1 MLTLEQLYKLGSD
14 IDIDIFDGITLP
26 DDSPIDR
33 NILINTIMEKC
44 GLNIPMYADPNVMRS
59 AITIWSARNQYT
71 FVHVGK
77 ILDAVYSPIEN
88 KDYYEDITRTGD
100 NSGDASNTITKT
112 DSDQMQTSKTTT
124 HSGTDTTTDEDTTSA
139 YNVSTY
145 QNNNKS
151 VTELEHGEQISD
163 VGSGTVVK
171 NTNST
176 NTTHTQGAEN
186 ETTTS
191 HQHGNIGVSTFF
203 DIQRGE
209 YQLIAEYNPYSF
221 IAGLFENE
229 LTLYIY

>member
-33 NILINTIMEKC
+33 DILINTIMEKC

-77 ILDAVYSPIEN
+77 LLDAVYSPIEN
-88 KDYYEDITRTGD
+88 KDYYEEITRTGT
-100 NSGDASNTITKT
+100 NNGDISNVVVKN
-112 DSDQMQTSKTTT
+112 DSDQMQTNKTTT
-124 HSGTDTTTDEDTTSA
+124 HSGMDTTTDEDTTSA
-139 YNVSTY
+139 YNASTY
-145 QNNNKS
+145 QANNKS
-151 VTELEHGEQISD
+151 TTTLAHGEQISD
-163 VGSGTVVK
+163 VGSGTVTK
-171 NTNST
+171 NTQSS
-176 NTTHTQGAEN
+176 NTTHNQGAEN

>member
-1 MLTLEQLYKLGSD
+1 MLTFEQLYKLGSD

-33 NILINTIMEKC
+33 DILINTIMEKC

-71 FVHVGK
+71 FEHVGK
-77 ILDAVYSPIEN
+77 ILNAVYSPIEN
-88 KDYYEDITRTGD
+88 KDYYEEITRMGN
-100 NSGDASNTITKT
+100 NSGDISNIVVKT

-124 HSGTDTTTDEDTTSA
+124 HSGKDTTTDEDTTSA

-151 VTELEHGEQISD
+151 VTELAHGEQISD
-163 VGSGTVVK
+163 VGSGTVTK
-171 NTNST
+171 NTQSS
-176 NTTHTQGAEN
+176 NTTHNQGAEN

-209 YQLIAEYNPYSF
+209 YSLIAEYNPYSF

>member
-33 NILINTIMEKC
+33 DILINTIMEKC

-59 AITIWSARNQYT
+59 AITLWSAKNQYT

-88 KDYYEDITRTGD
+88 KDYYEEITRIGN
-100 NSGDASNTITKT
+100 NSGDASNVVVKN

-124 HSGTDTTTDEDTTSA
+124 HSGKDTTTDEDTTSA

-151 VTELEHGEQISD
+151 VTELAHGEQISD
-163 VGSGTVVK
+163 VGSGTVTK
-171 NTNST
+171 NTQSS
-176 NTTHTQGAEN
+176 NTTHNQGTEN

-209 YQLIAEYNPYSF
+209 YQLIAEYNPYTF

>member
-26 DDSPIDR
+26 DDSPINRD
-33 NILINTIMEKC
+33 ILINTIMEKC

-71 FVHVGK
+71 FAHVGK
-77 ILDAVYSPIEN
+77 ILNAVYSPIEN

-100 NSGDASNTITKT
+100 NSGDASNTIVKT
-112 DSDQMQTSKTTT
+112 DSDQMQTNKTTT

-151 VTELEHGEQISD
+151 VTELAHGEQISD
-163 VGSGTVVK
+163 VGTGTVVK

-209 YQLIAEYNPYSF
+209 YQLISEYNPYSF

>member
-1 MLTLEQLYKLGSD
+1 MLTLEQLYKLGES

-33 NILINTIMEKC
+33 DILVNTIMEKC

-59 AITIWSARNQYT
+59 AITLWSAKNQYT

-88 KDYYEDITRTGD
+88 KDYYE
-100 NSGDASNTITKT
+100 
-112 DSDQMQTSKTTT
+112 QTSRERELTDDTTGSIDKSENTSMTSDKTTI

-151 VTELEHGEQISD
+151 TTTLQHGENIRDAGTAS
-163 VGSGTVVK
+163 SGKTTDTDTETNKTV
-171 NTNST
+171 
-176 NTTHTQGAEN
+176 N
-186 ETTTS
+186 EGETITA

>member
-59 AITIWSARNQYT
+59 AITIWSAKNQYT

-77 ILDAVYSPIEN
+77 ILNAVYSPIEN
-88 KDYYEDITRTGD
+88 KDYYEEITRMGT
-100 NSGDASNTITKT
+100 NSGDISNVVVKT
-112 DSDQMQTSKTTT
+112 DSDQMQTNKTTT
-124 HSGTDTTTDEDTTSA
+124 HSGKDTTTDEDTTSA

-151 VTELEHGEQISD
+151 VTELAHGEQISD
-163 VGSGTVVK
+163 VGSGTVTK
-171 NTNST
+171 NTQSS
-176 NTTHTQGAEN
+176 NTTHNQGAED
-186 ETTTS
+186 ETTAS
-191 HQHGNIGVSTFF
+191 HQHGNIGVTTFF